1 MIDPTMNEM
10 EEEVVSQPTQ
20 EPIVGEEPKK
30 TGEEPK
36 KQVEQVLFE
45 LKDGNQVN
53 VVSSA
58 IEDFKKK
65 HPDATEVVPFDDL
78 GKKPSFQTDATAEP
92 GTLKNPTKIVGD
104 DGELG
109 EVKVDVNQDD
119 YNTVKDLLF
128 NQDLLST
135 SMSESKRAE
144 LNEIKGI
151 PKPGIN
157 LNQDIAELNSEIE
170 EYARQNKITVD
181 DAAQVVIQQKQADK
195 ANEISKNDQK
205 KLEAL
210 AKVYAEK
217 NNVNYDVAKSLFQKV
232 YDEDLNI
239 KNKLDTYQQ
248 STILAQSILDNNG
261 RVTPVGNID
270 LDAESY
276 SAWENAST
284 TSVQAQYQ
292 LIQDRIARGELKQAL
307 IDTDK
312 LQTDLLNKANIE
324 SYQAF
329 KQGNKLDRK
338 QYANQNMSYAVALM
352 ANIQYKM
359 GNYDEANRLEQLA
372 RDNGAY
378 QGMEKLETIQ
388 AKINETKDEKERE
401 RLQKEYQQEYQTRA
415 LEAVGGVDAK
425 TGYKQPEVY
434 SGATYG
440 FSGKNALG
448 TTTPTA
454 ESEYLKDIAGAA
466 ELASGLQPLKDAT
479 HLIGDGFKDLG
490 MGYIGYDK
498 SKGITF
504 DKFHVSSPLQYIS
517 GIVKIAM
524 GLSAVSKPS
533 GFLTFEAFAAAN
545 TTPEGQKVI
554 ENTIML
560 ASKIAKPYMRSMGLE
575 GKDLEDAGLLT
586 DIAAAMILH
595 AGYNMVSGKVK
606 TNATYKKLAEQI
618 KSGNIDEN
626 SIKDLFNSVTP
637 KQQQKIIRKIVT
649 EYKKNPVEVK
659 QELAADTS
667 KLLSLIATKKTVK
680 KSSYTPEEHPATV
693 SEIKNDTKVVMKDG
707 TEGKFNISDEGIM
720 SITDAEGNR
729 TVIET
734 KGDAPVA
741 EAGIQLVKSKVSE
754 ELEAQAR
761 VNRPDAGTIVINGK
775 KYFVSLEGK
784 TADGLGD
791 FVFEMDEKGNMYNTF
806 DVNPNKDL
814 VGQNKLDIVNSFRDR
829 KGLEKVTEV
838 TDALPADVEPV
849 SSADAVTQKVAK
861 LRKVEATE
869 GADRASVKEAKRAV
883 TDLLAKNPKVKFVY
897 DNMREVL
904 EQITNN
910 ERFKLKGDCL

>member
-1 MIDPTMNEM
+1 MAEPIINEM
-10 EEEVVSQPTQ
+10 EEEVVIQPTE

-36 KQVEQVLFE
+36 KQVEQVLFQ

-65 HPDATEVVPFDDL
+65 YPDATEVVSVDDL

-104 DGELG
+104 DGEVG

-119 YNTVKDLLF
+119 YNNVKDLLF

-135 SMSESKRAE
+135 SMSESKRTE

-157 LNQDIAELNSEIE
+157 FNQDIAELNSEIE

-181 DAAQVVIQQKQADK
+181 DAAQVVIQQKQAEK
-195 ANEISKNDQK
+195 ANEIRKNDQK

-217 NNVNYDVAKSLFQKV
+217 NNVNYNVAKSLFQKV

-239 KNKLDTYQQ
+239 QNKLETYQQ

-261 RVTPVGNID
+261 RVTPKGNID

-276 SAWENAST
+276 SAWENAAT
-284 TSVQAQYQ
+284 TSVQTQYQ
-292 LIQDRIARGELKQAL
+292 LIQDRIARGELKQAM
-307 IDTDK
+307 IDADK

-329 KQGNKLDRK
+329 KNGIGVDRK
-338 QYANQNMSYAVALM
+338 QVANQSQAYAVALM
-352 ANIQYKM
+352 AKIQYQM
-359 GNYDEANRLEQLA
+359 GNYDEAKRLEQLA

-378 QGMEKLETIQ
+378 QGMEKLESIQ
-388 AKINETKDEKERE
+388 AKINETKDEKEIE
-401 RLQKEYQQEYQTRA
+401 KLQKEYQDEYSRIS
-415 LEAVGGVDAK
+415 LPVVGGEEY
-425 TGYKQPEVY
+425 GYKQPEV
-434 SGATYG
+434 STGSTYG
-440 FSGKNALG
+440 FSGKNAPG

-466 ELASGLQPLKDAT
+466 ELVSGLQPLKDAE

-504 DKFHVSSPLQYIS
+504 DKFHVSSPLQYVS

-524 GLSAVSKPS
+524 GLSAVQKPT

-545 TTPEGQKVI
+545 ATPAGQWAI
-554 ENTIML
+554 ENIVMF
-560 ASKIAKPYMRSMGLE
+560 ASKKAKPFLRSMGLE

-595 AGYNMVSGKVK
+595 GGYNIISGKLK
-606 TNATYKKLAEQI
+606 TNAAYNKLAEQI
-618 KSGNIDEN
+618 KSGNVDEN
-626 SIKDLFNSVTP
+626 LVKEIFNSVSP

-667 KLLSLIATKKTVK
+667 KLLSLIATKETVK

-693 SEIKNDTKVVMKDG
+693 SEIKNDSKVVMKDG

-806 DVNPNKDL
+806 DVNPNKDI

-838 TDALPADVEPV
+838 TEALPADVEPV

-869 GADRASVKEAKRAV
+869 GADRASVKEAKRAI